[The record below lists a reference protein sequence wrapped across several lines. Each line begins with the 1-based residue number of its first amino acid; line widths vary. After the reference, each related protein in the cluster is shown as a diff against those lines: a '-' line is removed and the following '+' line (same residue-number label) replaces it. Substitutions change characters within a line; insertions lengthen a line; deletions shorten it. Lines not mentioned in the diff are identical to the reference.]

1 MHYNS
6 QEDYYICASG
16 KKMLLKGTRKKKL
29 NQDMKLLLAF
39 MNVKV
44 VMDVNIKV
52 NVLKQKVI
60 NKYM

>member
-1 MHYNS
+1 
-6 QEDYYICASG
+6 
-16 KKMLLKGTRKKKL
+16 
-29 NQDMKLLLAF
+29 MKLLSAF

-44 VMDVNIKV
+44 VMDVNRKV